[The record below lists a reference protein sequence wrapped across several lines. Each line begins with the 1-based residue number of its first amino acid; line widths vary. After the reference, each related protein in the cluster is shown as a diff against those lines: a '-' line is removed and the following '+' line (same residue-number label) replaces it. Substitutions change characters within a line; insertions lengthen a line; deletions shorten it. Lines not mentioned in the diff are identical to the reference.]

1 MRSKIKT
8 LLTLLFIQVLMSC
21 AAGHQDFIDMKNKFI
36 VGKEIM
42 FEKIPHKFADAGRFY
57 RGDYVIVGEGLTRI
71 DTNSDGKLIYHVFSH
86 EILPNTPMN
95 KEWIGKCLVYYV
107 VDPQTKIVLSWG
119 FDEGGNPLA
128 CRSFQ

>member
-1 MRSKIKT
+1 MRLTLRIHST
-8 LLTLLFIQVLMSC
+8 LLVAITLISC
-21 AAGHQDFIDMKNKFI
+21 AAGHQDYIDARNNLY
-36 VGKEIM
+36 VGRKMI
-42 FEKIPHKFADAGRFY
+42 FDKYKDAGQFY
-57 RGDYVIVGEGLTRI
+57 RGDYVIVGQGLTRI
-71 DTNSDGKLIYHVFSH
+71 DTNSDGKLIYHVFEQ

>member
-1 MRSKIKT
+1 MRSIVKI
-8 LLTLLFIQVLMSC
+8 LLTLLFIQSLISC
-21 AAGHQDFIDMKNKFI
+21 AAGHQDYIDLTNKFV
-36 VGKEIM
+36 VGQEIM
-42 FEKIPHKFADAGRFY
+42 YEKRPHKFGDAGQFY

-71 DTNSDGKLIYHVFSH
+71 DTNSDGKLIYHEFSQ

>member
-1 MRSKIKT
+1 MKPIRIK
-8 LLTLLFIQVLMSC
+8 LLALIFIPVLTSC
-21 AAGHQDFIDMKNKFI
+21 SAGHQDSIDVRNELY
-36 VGKEIM
+36 VGRVMVFDKY
-42 FEKIPHKFADAGRFY
+42 KDSGRFY
-57 RGDYVIVGEGLTRI
+57 RGDYVVVGDGLTHI
-71 DTNSDGKLIYHVFSH
+71 DTNGDGKIIYHMFEQ
-86 EILPNTPMN
+86 EILLNTPMN